1 MRPVVHNATMTEKT
15 ELAATEVTYPENL
28 YKSPESYATM
38 MDFYNKCLADLPIP
52 VESRFVDTPYGRTH
66 MLVAGPEDAPPLIML
81 QGMAGSS
88 VLWHLQLADFA
99 QQCRVYALDTI
110 GQPGLSDPNP
120 PSIFD
125 DSYALWLIAVL
136 DALGLAKADMMGV
149 SIGGWAI
156 MRLGITHP
164 DRLRKAVLLSPL
176 RLARAKMN
184 GRRWVGN
191 AMKPD
196 TEDDRLEDRLTARDF
211 SVSSGRTQFDRRLA
225 RNMALAT
232 RHYRLGV
239 GMGMSA
245 DASHVEKFMVGSR
258 VLSKFASAMPE
269 SELRQFRTPTLVVM
283 GENEMLYDPEKAAKR
298 AQAMPNARVVIVPD
312 AGHAA
317 VFDRPDYIN
326 AVILEFLAEPI

>member
-1 MRPVVHNATMTEKT
+1 MDTTE
-15 ELAATEVTYPENL
+15 YPANI
-28 YKSPESYATM
+28 YKSAESYKAM
-38 MDFYNKCLADLPIP
+38 MDFYTRCLEDLPVP
-52 VESRFVDTPYGRTH
+52 VESRYVDTPFGRTH
-66 MLVAGPEDAPPLIML
+66 MLVAGPEDGEPLIML

-88 VLWHLQLADFA
+88 VLWHHQLADFA
-99 QQCRVYALDTI
+99 QQCRLYALDTV

-125 DSYALWLIAVL
+125 DSYAHWLMAVQ
-136 DALGLAKADMMGV
+136 DALGLERSDMMGI
-149 SIGGWAI
+149 SISGWAI
-156 MRLGITHP
+156 MRLGIIQP
-164 DRLRKAVLLSPL
+164 ERLRKAVLLSPL

-191 AMKPD
+191 AMRPD
-196 TEDDRLEDRLTARDF
+196 TEEDRLEDRLTARDF
-211 SVSSGRTQFDRRLA
+211 NVSSGRTEFDRRLA

-245 DASHVEKFMVGSR
+245 DASHLEKFAVGSR
-258 VLSKFASAMPE
+258 VLARFASAVPE
-269 SELRQFRTPTLVVM
+269 SELRQFRTPALVVM
-283 GENEMLYDPEKAAKR
+283 GENEALYDPERAAKR

-317 VFDRPDYIN
+317 VFDRPEYIN
-326 AVILEFLAEPI
+326 SIILDFLAEPI

>member
-1 MRPVVHNATMTEKT
+1 MNPDEYPV
-15 ELAATEVTYPENL
+15 NL
-28 YKSPESYATM
+28 YKSAESYQTM
-38 MDFYNKCLADLPIP
+38 MAFYDQCRADLP
-52 VESRFVDTPYGRTH
+52 VETMSHYVDTPFGRTH
-66 MLVAGPEDAPPLIML
+66 MLVAGPEDAPPLLML

-88 VLWHLQLADFA
+88 VLWHHQLADFA
-99 QQCRVYALDTI
+99 QECRLYALDTV
-110 GQPGLSDPNP
+110 GQPGLSDPTP
-120 PSIFD
+120 ASIFD
-125 DSYALWLIAVL
+125 DSYAHWIMAVL
-136 DALGLAKADMMGV
+136 DGLGLPQSDMMGI
-149 SIGGWAI
+149 SISGWAI
-156 MRLGITHP
+156 MRLGILQP
-164 DRLRKAVLLSPL
+164 ERLRKAVLLSPL

-239 GMGMSA
+239 GMGMTA
-245 DASHVEKFMVGSR
+245 DASHIEKFIVGAR
-258 VLSKFASAMPE
+258 VLSKFASSTPE
-269 SELRQFRTPTLVVM
+269 SELRQFRQPALIVM
-283 GENEMLYDPEKAAKR
+283 GENEALYDPSKAAKR
-298 AQAMPNARVVIVPD
+298 AQAIPNARVVIVPD

-326 AVILEFLAEPI
+326 RIILDFLAEPI

>member
-1 MRPVVHNATMTEKT
+1 MIDAP
-15 ELAATEVTYPENL
+15 YPTNL
-28 YKSPESYATM
+28 YKSAESYATM
-38 MDFYNKCLADLPIP
+38 MAFYDKCRADLPIE
-52 VESRFVDTPYGRTH
+52 VESHYVDTPFGRTH
-66 MLVAGPEDAPPLIML
+66 MLVAGPVDAPPLLML

-88 VLWHLQLADFA
+88 VLWHHQLADFA
-99 QQCRVYALDTI
+99 QQCRVYALDTV
-110 GQPGLSDPNP
+110 GQPGLSDPTP

-125 DSYALWLIAVL
+125 DSYAHWLLAVQ
-136 DALGLAKADMMGV
+136 DGLGLERSDMMGI
-149 SIGGWAI
+149 SISGWAI
-156 MRLGITHP
+156 MRLGIIRP

-196 TEDDRLEDRLTARDF
+196 TDEDRLEDRLTARDF

-239 GMGMSA
+239 GMGMAA
-245 DASHVEKFMVGSR
+245 DASHLEKFVMGYR
-258 VLSKFASAMPE
+258 VLAKFASAMPE
-269 SELRQFRTPTLVVM
+269 SELRGFQTPALIVM
-283 GENEMLYDPEKAAKR
+283 GENEALYDPQKAAKR
-298 AQAMPNARVVIVPD
+298 AALIPNARVVIVPE

-317 VFDRPDYIN
+317 VFDRPEVIN
-326 AVILEFLAEPI
+326 PIILGFLAEPL

>member
-1 MRPVVHNATMTEKT
+1 MSIAE
-15 ELAATEVTYPENL
+15 YPANI
-28 YKSPESYATM
+28 YKSAESYATM
-38 MDFYNKCLADLPIP
+38 MAFYDQCRVDLP
-52 VESRFVDTPYGRTH
+52 VAAESHYVDTPFGRTH
-66 MLVAGPEDAPPLIML
+66 MLVAGPEDAPPLLML

-88 VLWHLQLADFA
+88 VLWHHQLADFA
-99 QQCRVYALDTI
+99 QECRIYALDTV
-110 GQPGLSDPNP
+110 GQPGLSDPLP

-125 DSYALWLIAVL
+125 DSYAHWLVAVQ
-136 DALGLAKADMMGV
+136 DGLGLAQSDMMGI
-149 SIGGWAI
+149 SISGWAI
-156 MRLGITHP
+156 MRLGIIHP
-164 DRLRKAVLLSPL
+164 ERLRKAVLLSPL

-191 AMKPD
+191 AMRPD
-196 TEDDRLEDRLTARDF
+196 TEEDRLEDRLTARDF

-245 DASHVEKFMVGSR
+245 DASHLEKAVVGFR

-269 SELRQFRTPTLVVM
+269 SELRQFRTPALIVM
-283 GENEMLYDPEKAAKR
+283 GENEALYDPNKAAKR
-298 AQAMPNARVVIVPD
+298 AQIMPNARVVIVPD

-317 VFDRPDYIN
+317 VFDRPEYIN
-326 AVILEFLAEPI
+326 RVILDYLAEPL

>member
-1 MRPVVHNATMTEKT
+1 MQRLMIEAP
-15 ELAATEVTYPENL
+15 YPTNL
-28 YKSPESYATM
+28 YKSAESYATM
-38 MDFYNKCLADLPIP
+38 MEFYDKCRADLPTE
-52 VESRFVDTPYGRTH
+52 VESHYVNTSFGRTH
-66 MLVAGPEDAPPLIML
+66 MLVAGPADAPPLLML

-88 VLWHLQLADFA
+88 VLWHHQLADFA
-99 QQCRVYALDTI
+99 QRCRVYALDTV
-110 GQPGLSDPNP
+110 GQPGLSDPTP

-125 DSYALWLIAVL
+125 DSYAHWLMDVQ
-136 DALGLAKADMMGV
+136 DGLGLERSDMMGI
-149 SIGGWAI
+149 SISGWAI
-156 MRLGITHP
+156 MRLGIIRP
-164 DRLRKAVLLSPL
+164 ERLRKAVLLSPL

-196 TEDDRLEDRLTARDF
+196 SEEDRLEDRLTARDF

-245 DASHVEKFMVGSR
+245 DASHLEKFVVGSR
-258 VLSKFASAMPE
+258 VLAKFASAMPE
-269 SELRQFRTPTLVVM
+269 SELRQFRTPSLIVM
-283 GENEMLYDPEKAAKR
+283 GENEALYDPQKAAKR
-298 AQAMPNARVVIVPD
+298 AARIPNARVVIVPE

-317 VFDRPDYIN
+317 VFDRPEVIN
-326 AVILEFLAEPI
+326 PIILDFLGEPL